1 MTDILLDDEIILK
14 NRIIL
19 RETYLKR
26 LTSRYLELISKF
38 NTLTRSEMAQHI
50 KEILNEIDL
59 IEISLIKAENLS
71 QLRDFDMDYQKTL
84 SQNLVQKVDSVKKE
98 VQEGIIK
105 LKGALEE
112 KEYKIECEETSK
124 IINSFRTREELGRE
138 ISELQEEIQQ
148 IDNNEKVITN
158 KLSSKKK
165 KLSLL
170 IKLINDLKSNSEEES
185 LNNYDEMVVD

>member
-1 MTDILLDDEIILK
+1 MTDILLDDEIVLK

-19 RETYLKR
+19 REIHLKK

-71 QLRDFDMDYQKTL
+71 KLRDFDMDYQRSL
-84 SQNLVQKVDSVKKE
+84 SYSLIQKADFVKKE
-98 VQEGIIK
+98 VQESIIK

-112 KEYKIECEETSK
+112 KEYKIECEEISK
-124 IINSFRTREELGRE
+124 IVNSYKTKEELSKE
-138 ISELQEEIQQ
+138 ILHLQEEIQT
-148 IDNNEKVITN
+148 IDNQDKMISN
-158 KLSSKKK
+158 KLSLKKK

-170 IKLINDLKSNSEEES
+170 VKLINDLKSHSDDESE
-185 LNNYDEMVVD
+185 NKNDEMIVD